1 MEDHGRTGRKAR
13 RPRNPQKGIS
23 PFVELYEWIES
34 AVLAVVFVILLF
46 TFGARTSV
54 VSGSSMIDTLHD
66 GDMLFISRWGF
77 SADQGDIVVVTKPY
91 EDNEPII
98 KRIVA
103 TEGQRVDIDF
113 VEGIVYVNG
122 EALDEPYTHTPT
134 NRHYDMEFP
143 LTVPEGHVFVMGD
156 NRNGSYDS
164 RRKRDRF
171 CRYPLCPRQSL
182 SASISIRRSRHSTLK
197 RRCIR
202 LVCRTAAAEQ
212 EKHLG

>member
-1 MEDHGRTGRKAR
+1 MDLYIFPEFPESQNGYGIAVREGDQGKNREEG
-13 RPRNPQKGIS
+13 PQAPKS
-23 PFVELYEWIES
+23 PKRDIAFVELYEWIES
-34 AVLAVVFVILLF
+34 AVLAVVLVILLF

-113 VEGIVYVNG
+113 VEGTVYVNG

-164 RRKRDRF
+164 RASEIGFVDT
-171 CRYPLCPRQSL
+171 RY
-182 SASISIRRSRHSTLK
+182 
-197 RRCIR
+197 
-202 LVCRTAAAEQ
+202 V
-212 EKHLG
+212 LGKAYLRVFPFDALGTVH

>member
-1 MEDHGRTGRKAR
+1 M
-13 RPRNPQKGIS
+13 
-23 PFVELYEWIES
+23 
-34 AVLAVVFVILLF
+34 
-46 TFGARTSV
+46 
-54 VSGSSMIDTLHD
+54 
-66 GDMLFISRWGF
+66 
-77 SADQGDIVVVTKPY
+77 
-91 EDNEPII
+91 DNEPII

-164 RRKRDRF
+164 RASEIGFVDT
-171 CRYPLCPRQSL
+171 RY
-182 SASISIRRSRHSTLK
+182 
-197 RRCIR
+197 
-202 LVCRTAAAEQ
+202 V
-212 EKHLG
+212 LGKAYLRVFPFDALGTVH

>member
-1 MEDHGRTGRKAR
+1 MEDHGKNREEG
-13 RPRNPQKGIS
+13 PQAPKFPKRDIA
-23 PFVELYEWIES
+23 FVELYEWIES

-164 RRKRDRF
+164 RASEIGFVDT
-171 CRYPLCPRQSL
+171 RY
-182 SASISIRRSRHSTLK
+182 
-197 RRCIR
+197 
-202 LVCRTAAAEQ
+202 V
-212 EKHLG
+212 LGKAYLRVFPFDALGTVH

>member
-1 MEDHGRTGRKAR
+1 MEDHGKNREEG
-13 RPRNPQKGIS
+13 PQAPKS
-23 PFVELYEWIES
+23 PKRDIAFVELYEWIES

-113 VEGIVYVNG
+113 VEGIVYING

-164 RRKRDRF
+164 R
-171 CRYPLCPRQSL
+171 
-182 SASISIRRSRHSTLK
+182 ASEIGFVDTR
-197 RRCIR
+197 
-202 LVCRTAAAEQ
+202 
-212 EKHLG
+212 

>member
-1 MEDHGRTGRKAR
+1 MEDQGKNREEG
-13 RPRNPQKGIS
+13 PQAPES
-23 PFVELYEWIES
+23 PKRDIAFVELYEWIES

-77 SADQGDIVVVTKPY
+77 SAVQGDIVVVTKPY

-113 VEGIVYVNG
+113 VEGTVYVNG

-164 RRKRDRF
+164 RASEIGFVDT
-171 CRYPLCPRQSL
+171 RY
-182 SASISIRRSRHSTLK
+182 
-197 RRCIR
+197 
-202 LVCRTAAAEQ
+202 V
-212 EKHLG
+212 LGKAYLRVFPFDALGTVH

>member
-1 MEDHGRTGRKAR
+1 MCIRDR
-13 RPRNPQKGIS
+13 
-23 PFVELYEWIES
+23 
-34 AVLAVVFVILLF
+34 
-46 TFGARTSV
+46 
-54 VSGSSMIDTLHD
+54 
-66 GDMLFISRWGF
+66 LFISRWGF

-113 VEGIVYVNG
+113 VEGTVYVNG

-164 RRKRDRF
+164 RASEIGFVDT
-171 CRYPLCPRQSL
+171 RY
-182 SASISIRRSRHSTLK
+182 
-197 RRCIR
+197 
-202 LVCRTAAAEQ
+202 V
-212 EKHLG
+212 LGKAYLRVFPFDALGTVH